1 MGNSSIFHRRYFILE
16 NLIVKNVDVL
26 GDSIMAA
33 KGVDGYVYAGVSY
46 FCNALGMTKG
56 QKDRQVTNVRTDEVL
71 KRGCLKLEAG
81 VLDPNNE
88 TIALRIDFIPLWL
101 AKITITEKTRQE
113 RPEFAEKLL
122 NYQLK
127 AKDILANAFIDNK
140 HPENSGTLQQQ
151 IQLIAQGTTE
161 LYQKVDTLTERID
174 KIELDLPILPIEADR
189 ITEAV
194 RRKGVSSMG
203 GKQSSAYQNRG
214 LRQKVY
220 NNIYA
225 NLKYNFAVRSYKA
238 IKRSQCDRA
247 LEIVNE
253 WKPPVFLMDEITAC
267 NCQMSLDV

>member
-1 MGNSSIFHRRYFILE
+1 ME

-33 KGVDGYVYAGVSY
+33 KGVDGHVYAGVSY

-56 QKDRQVTNVRTDEVL
+56 QKDRQVTNIRTDEVL

-101 AKITITEKTRQE
+101 AKINITEKTRQE
-113 RPEFAEKLL
+113 RPDFADKLL
-122 NYQLK
+122 NYQIK
-127 AKDILANAFIDNK
+127 AKDILANAFIEK
-140 HPENSGTLQQQ
+140 KSTENPSTLQQQ
-151 IQLIAQGTTE
+151 IQLVAQGTTE
-161 LYQKVDTLTERID
+161 LYEKVDTLTERMD
-174 KIELDLPILPIEADR
+174 KIELDLPILPIEAER

-203 GKQSSAYQNRG
+203 GKQSSAYRDRS
-214 LRQKVY
+214 LRQRVY
-220 NNIYA
+220 NNLYGH
-225 NLKYNFAVRSYKA
+225 LKYQFGIKSYKA

-247 LEIVNE
+247 VQIINE
-253 WKPPVFLMDEITAC
+253 WKPPVFLADEIDAC
-267 NCQMSLDV
+267 NSQMQFSI